1 MAKRSKILHRSLST
15 SYGTAMNA
23 EGCYVRDAQG
33 RQYIDASGGAAVSCL
48 GHSHPR
54 VVEAMKRQM
63 EKLQFI
69 HSSFFTSDAAE
80 ALAERLASAAPGG
93 KWRAF
98 FVSGG
103 SEATEAAL
111 KLCRQ
116 LWVERGEPRR
126 DHFFS
131 RWQSYPGNTLGALS
145 VSGNKGRRA
154 LYDPLLLEKVKLAL
168 PCFAYRHQS
177 PDESEADYARRAADS
192 LDRVM
197 GEAGHQRAIGFI
209 AETVVGATLG
219 AAPAAPG
226 YFKRI
231 REICD
236 RQNAFFVADEVMC
249 GMGRCGAMFA
259 IEDEGIQPDMITL
272 AKGLG
277 GGYQPI
283 GALLVREELVEELKR
298 GSGVFQHGHTYIGH
312 SIAAAAALEVQK
324 VIEEE
329 ALVERAAHMGRK
341 LKERLQAT
349 FGGHPHVGDIRGR
362 GLLLALEVVE
372 ERQGKRPFPA
382 ERKLWAKI
390 KSAGLEEGLI
400 CYPSG
405 GTADGVN
412 GDHVLLAPPYI
423 VEDAQ
428 LDEIVEKLARAID
441 RGIEKTT

>member
-1 MAKRSKILHRSLST
+1 MAKHSKILHRSLST
-15 SYGTAMNA
+15 RYETAASA

-33 RQYIDASGGAAVSCL
+33 KQYVDASGGAAVSCL
-48 GHSHPR
+48 GHGHPR
-54 VVEAMKRQM
+54 VLEAMKRQM

-80 ALAERLASAAPGG
+80 ALAERLAAAAPGG
-93 KWRAF
+93 AWRVF

-111 KLCRQ
+111 KLSRQ
-116 LWVERGEPRR
+116 LWVERGEPQR
-126 DHFFS
+126 DHFFA
-131 RWQSYPGNTLGALS
+131 RWQSYHGNTLGALS

-154 LYDPLLLEKVKLAL
+154 LYDPLLLAKARLAL
-168 PCFAYRHQS
+168 PCFAYRHKAPQ
-177 PDESEADYARRAADS
+177 ESEADYAGRTAAS
-192 LDRVM
+192 LDEAMV
-197 GEAGHQRAIGFI
+197 EAGRGRAIGFI

-219 AAPAAPG
+219 AAPAVPG

-236 RQNAFFVADEVMC
+236 RHGAFFVADEVMC

-259 IEDEGIQPDMITL
+259 IEEEAVQPDMITL

-283 GALLVREELVEELKR
+283 GALLVREALVEELMR
-298 GSGVFQHGHTYIGH
+298 GSGAFQHGHTYIGH
-312 SIAAAAALEVQK
+312 AIAAAAALEVQK
-324 VIEEE
+324 VIAEER
-329 ALVERAAHMGRK
+329 LVERARRMGAL
-341 LKERLQAT
+341 LKERLEAR
-349 FGGHPHVGDIRGR
+349 FGAHPHVGDIRGR
-362 GLLLALEVVE
+362 GLFLALELVE
-372 ERQGKRPFPA
+372 ERESKRPFPA
-382 ERKLWAKI
+382 KRKLWAKI
-390 KSAGLEEGLI
+390 KAAGLEEGLI

-441 RGIEKTT
+441 RGIEKTM